1 MTNRELQNDL
11 NQESRDWANIGKFN
25 VNVDTITL
33 MVAPHLTKLYGVK
46 MLSREFNKDMLD
58 KANAY
63 TVDDLM
69 QEFIRKIITYK

>member
-1 MTNRELQNDL
+1 MTSKELQNDL
-11 NQESRDWANIGKFN
+11 NQESRDWANIGKFS

-46 MLSREFNKDMLD
+46 MLSIEFNKDMLD

-69 QEFIRKIITYK
+69 QEFIRKIIMYK

>member
-1 MTNRELQNDL
+1 MTSKELQNDL

-46 MLSREFNKDMLD
+46 ILSREFNKDMLD

-69 QEFIRKIITYK
+69 QEFIRKIITYR

>member
-1 MTNRELQNDL
+1 MTSKELQNDL

-33 MVAPHLTKLYGVK
+33 TVAPHLTRLYGVK

>member
-1 MTNRELQNDL
+1 MTSKELQNDL

>member
-1 MTNRELQNDL
+1 MTSKELQNDL
-11 NQESRDWANIGKFN
+11 NQESRDWANIGKFS

>member
-1 MTNRELQNDL
+1 MTSKELQNDL
-11 NQESRDWANIGKFN
+11 NQESRDWANLGKFS

-46 MLSREFNKDMLD
+46 LLSREINKDMLD

-63 TVDDLM
+63 TVDDLI

>member
-1 MTNRELQNDL
+1 MTSKELQNDL
-11 NQESRDWANIGKFN
+11 NKESRDWANIGKFS

-33 MVAPHLTKLYGVK
+33 MVAPRLTKLYGVK
-46 MLSREFNKDMLD
+46 LLSREFNKDMLD

>member
-1 MTNRELQNDL
+1 MTSKELQNDL

-33 MVAPHLTKLYGVK
+33 TVAPHLTRLYGVK
-46 MLSREFNKDMLD
+46 MLSREINKDMLD